1 MGALYVNSSESKM
14 NMEHTLLIVEDDCDT
29 SEMLRVYFEAQ
40 GYRVITAASGGEAL
54 EKGRQQLPD
63 LILLDIRLPDIDGF
77 EVGKQLQDDLRTSRL
92 PVIFV
97 TERRERDDRIMGLK
111 LGAIDYITKPFDVQ
125 ELRLRVRNALRRAS
139 SQNNAVT
146 GLPGKKLTA
155 DRLSLLLER
164 KNWAVISV
172 TITELDM
179 FNEIYGFVARDD
191 VLRAV
196 ALILTS
202 IVDEL
207 GSIDDFV
214 GHPSESQ
221 FLIITTP
228 SKATDLV
235 SFVEARLGQAM
246 AYFYPIHDRDA
257 GYVTWGDDQMRRIN
271 IPFMNVVTN
280 VALSTDGPF
289 GDVQALHHALTHF
302 NSV

>member
-1 MGALYVNSSESKM
+1 MHM
-14 NMEHTLLIVEDDCDT
+14 RHTLLIVEDDIDT

-40 GYRVITAASGGEAL
+40 GYRVVTATSGREAL
-54 EKGRQQLPD
+54 DKGRQQLPD
-63 LILLDIRLPDIDGF
+63 LVLLDIRLPDIDGF
-77 EVGKQLQDDLRTSRL
+77 EVGKRLQEDLRTSRL

-97 TERRERDDRIMGLK
+97 TERRERDDRIAGLK

-164 KNWAVISV
+164 ENWAAISV
-172 TITELDM
+172 IITDLDM

-214 GHPSESQ
+214 GHPSESE
-221 FLIITTP
+221 FLITTTP
-228 SKATDLV
+228 SKVGDLV
-235 SFVEARLGQAM
+235 RQVEERLGQAM
-246 AYFYPIHDRDA
+246 AYFYPIHDRET
-257 GYVTWGDDQMRRIN
+257 GYVTWGDDRLRRIK
-271 IPFMNVVTN
+271 IPFMDVATN
-280 VALSTDGPF
+280 IALSTDGPYK
-289 GDVQALHHALTHF
+289 DVQTLHDALTRTI
-302 NSV
+302 

>member
-1 MGALYVNSSESKM
+1 MR
-14 NMEHTLLIVEDDCDT
+14 HTLLIVEDDIDT

-40 GYRVITAASGGEAL
+40 GYRVVTATSGREAL
-54 EKGRQQLPD
+54 DKGRQQLPD
-63 LILLDIRLPDIDGF
+63 LVLLDIRLPDIDGF
-77 EVGKQLQDDLRTSRL
+77 EVGKRLQEDLRTSRL

-97 TERRERDDRIMGLK
+97 TERRERDDRIAGLK

-164 KNWAVISV
+164 ENWAAISV
-172 TITELDM
+172 IITDLDM

-214 GHPSESQ
+214 GHPSESE
-221 FLIITTP
+221 FLITTTP
-228 SKATDLV
+228 SKVGDLERQ
-235 SFVEARLGQAM
+235 VEERLGQAM
-246 AYFYPIHDRDA
+246 AYFYPIHDRET
-257 GYVTWGDDQMRRIN
+257 GYVTWGDDRLRRIR
-271 IPFMNVVTN
+271 IPFMDVATN
-280 VALSTDGPF
+280 IALSTDGPYK
-289 GDVQALHHALTHF
+289 DVQALHDALTRTI
-302 NSV
+302 

>member
-1 MGALYVNSSESKM
+1 MK
-14 NMEHTLLIVEDDCDT
+14 HTLLIVEDDNDT

-40 GYRVITAASGGEAL
+40 GYRVVTAASGNEAL
-54 EKGRQQLPD
+54 EKGQQQLPD

-77 EVGKQLQDDLRTSRL
+77 EVGKRLQEDLRTSRL

-97 TERRERDDRIMGLK
+97 TERRERDDRIAGLK

-139 SQNNAVT
+139 SQTNAVT

-164 KNWAVISV
+164 DNWAAISV
-172 TITELDM
+172 IITDLDM

-196 ALILTS
+196 ALILTG

-207 GSIDDFV
+207 GSIDDFI
-214 GHPSESQ
+214 GHPTESQ
-221 FLIITTP
+221 FLIITTQV
-228 SKATDLV
+228 KASDLV
-235 SFVEARLGQAM
+235 RRVEERLGQAM
-246 AYFYPIHDRDA
+246 AYFYPIHDREA
-257 GYVTWGDDQMRRIN
+257 GYVTWGDVELRRVR

-280 VALSTDGPF
+280 IALSTDGPF
-289 GDVQALHHALTHF
+289 GDVETLHGTLTTA
-302 NSV
+302 NRA

>member
-1 MGALYVNSSESKM
+1 MSIQQK
-14 NMEHTLLIVEDDCDT
+14 HTLLIVEDDIDT

-40 GYRVITAASGGEAL
+40 GYRVITATGGYEAL
-54 EKGRQQLPD
+54 EKGRRQPPD
-63 LILLDIRLPDIDGF
+63 LILLDVRLPDIDGF
-77 EVGKQLQDDLRTSRL
+77 EVGRQLQDDLRTSRL

-97 TERRERDDRIMGLK
+97 TERRERDDRIAGLK

-146 GLPGKKLTA
+146 GLAGKKLTI

-164 KNWAVISV
+164 ENWAAISV
-172 TITELDM
+172 TITDLDM

-207 GSIDDFV
+207 GSLDDFV
-214 GHPSESQ
+214 CHPSESQ
-221 FLIITTP
+221 FFIITTP
-228 SKATDLV
+228 TKTDDLV
-235 SFVEARLGQAM
+235 RHIEERLGQAM
-246 AYFYPIHDRDA
+246 AYFYPIHDREA
-257 GYVTWGDDQMRRIN
+257 GHVTWGDDQLRRTR
-271 IPFMNVVTN
+271 IPFMKVVTAT
-280 VALSTDGPF
+280 ALSAQGPF
-289 GDVQALHHALTHF
+289 EDVEALYRALTRTK
-302 NSV
+302 ND

>member
-1 MGALYVNSSESKM
+1 MK
-14 NMEHTLLIVEDDCDT
+14 HTLLIVEDDSDT

-40 GYRVITAASGGEAL
+40 GYRVITAASGQEAL

-63 LILLDIRLPDIDGF
+63 LILLDVRLPDIDGF
-77 EVGKQLQDDLRTSRL
+77 EVGKRLQDDLRTSRL

-97 TERRERDDRIMGLK
+97 TERRERDDRIAGLK

-164 KNWAVISV
+164 ENWAAISV
-172 TITELDM
+172 TVTELEM

-214 GHPSESQ
+214 GHPNEAE

-228 SKATDLV
+228 AKSSDLV
-235 SFVEARLGQAM
+235 RHVEERLGQAM
-246 AYFYPIHDRDA
+246 AYFYPIHDREA
-257 GYVTWGDDQMRRIN
+257 GYVTWGGDQLRRIK
-271 IPFMNVVTN
+271 IPFMKVITN
-280 VALSTDGPF
+280 VARSADGPY
-289 GDVQALHHALTHF
+289 GDVQTLHRALTHGHAG
-302 NSV
+302 